1 MSNELRASSLESEN
15 RDKRG
20 RLLIIACGALAKELV
35 MLIKV
40 NQLDGVDIECLPA
53 KLHNTPKLITEAVER
68 KLDGAVGRYENVFVG
83 YADCGTGGLLDEMLA
98 RRGVERLPGAHCY
111 EFFAGSQ
118 LFASLHE
125 AEPGTFYLTDYLTRH
140 FERLMWQGLGLDRWP
155 ELRDEYFR
163 NYRRIVYLSQTQDA
177 ALVER
182 AREAAARLQL
192 DFEHV
197 HVGYGDLA
205 TSLMT
210 MTTHGGAAA

>member
-1 MSNELRASSLESEN
+1 
-15 RDKRG
+15 
-20 RLLIIACGALAKELV
+20 
-35 MLIKV
+35 MLINV

-210 MTTHGGAAA
+210 MATNGGAAA